1 MKKVKRKLNF
11 KKLFIFILFI
21 YLIYCFGMHLYN
33 KPIKNIIITGN
44 EVVKDFEII
53 EKAKIKDYPSMFSI
67 TRKEMEKRIKEI
79 PFIEEAIVSKNL
91 KYQIN
96 IEVKESKAIL
106 LNNHT
111 NKVVLS
117 SGEMIDDYIIGIPTL
132 INMVPEDIL
141 LGFASKM
148 GKLDSGIISLIG
160 EIEYTPRKNDEG
172 KTIEDDVFTLYMNDG
187 NTVVTNSSKCDNLS
201 KYREIYASLDD
212 RKGILNLDSG
222 NYENFVFIPF

>member
-44 EVVKDFEII
+44 VVVKDFEII

-141 LGFASKM
+141 LEFASKM
-148 GKLDSGIISLIG
+148 GKLDSGIISLIV